1 LITSLQAK
9 VRDELDGIF
18 GGDSDR
24 PATVEDLSRMK
35 YLGNVFKEAL
45 RLYPI
50 VPCLS
55 RISDEDIVIEVSLI
69 FFILAVILYL
79 A

>member
-1 LITSLQAK
+1 LTTSLQAK

-24 PATVEDLSRMK
+24 SATVEDLSRMK
-35 YLGNVFKEAL
+35 YMGNVLKEAL

-50 VPCLS
+50 VPCMV
-55 RISDEDIVIEVSLI
+55 RISDEDIVIEVSFI
-69 FFILAVILYL
+69 F
-79 A
+79 